1 MLCIYIKLT
10 VGVDMRNDG
19 KLLIIGGNE
28 DKSGECTI
36 LKEFVDMAGGRDSY
50 IAVMTTAT
58 QLPDEVGQE
67 YRNLFLDMGADLV
80 DIVNIEERR
89 GSFDDSLVRRF
100 RDYSGVF
107 FTGGDQL
114 RLTSIL
120 GGSAIDKAIRSC
132 YQQGGVI
139 AGTSAGASVMS
150 HTMIVGGD
158 SSDTPKKSAI
168 TLAEGMGLLDKVII
182 DQHFAQRGRINRLL
196 AVIAQNPNVIG
207 VGIDEDT
214 ALIVENDGRGQ
225 VIGSQTVTV
234 LDGRDILHSNISES
248 SRMEPLALTNVL
260 LHILP
265 QGFGYDFR
273 QRSPYAV
280 TARQEDK

>member
-265 QGFGYDFR
+265 HGFGYDFR

>member
-1 MLCIYIKLT
+1 
-10 VGVDMRNDG
+10 MRNDG

-28 DKSGECTI
+28 DKSGDCTI
-36 LKEFVDMAGGRDSY
+36 LREFVALSGGRDSC

-67 YRNLFLDMGADLV
+67 YRAIFWDMGARVV
-80 DIVNIEERR
+80 DVINVEKRC

-120 GGSAIDKAIRSC
+120 GGSKIDEAIRDC
-132 YQQGGVI
+132 YRRGGVI

-158 SSDTPKKSAI
+158 SSDTPKKSAT
-168 TLAEGMGLLDKVII
+168 TLAEGMGLLDKVVI

-196 AVIAQNPNVIG
+196 AVIAQNPNVLG

-214 ALIVENDGRGQ
+214 ALVVETGDFCR

-248 SRMEPLALTNVL
+248 SRLEPLALTNVL

-265 QGFGYDFR
+265 QGFGYDIRRRRAF
-273 QRSPYAV
+273 AV
-280 TARQEDK
+280 SSGQEDK